1 MVVFFAALAATAVKS
16 QIMVDEFKA
25 HAGSDFLLMAFD
37 FGVMEFFYAATTDAD
52 NVVVVRAFIEFVD
65 CFPCFK
71 IIS

>member
-1 MVVFFAALAATAVKS
+1 
-16 QIMVDEFKA
+16 MVDEFKV

-52 NVVVVRAFIEFVD
+52 NVVMVCAFIEFVD
-65 CFPCFK
+65 SFPCFK